1 MMPVFLLMLAL
12 SMLLRD
18 RTIRAEFVRAG
29 YRGSQALLGTALM
42 QNIYGETG
50 PLALVLIGAVPLY
63 NMAVVLLEAHSGVQR
78 IFLYRLA
85 VSAENTGADLNRTG
99 SGPKRPAV
107 FPLDIYRP
115 PIYYVDNLYM
125 EELLWRSIRAWSAVA
140 WRCWC

>member
-63 NMAVVLLEAHSGVQR
+63 NMAVVLLEAHAGVQR

-107 FPLDIYRP
+107 FPLTYIDHRYI
-115 PIYYVDNLYM
+115 M
-125 EELLWRSIRAWSAVA
+125 
-140 WRCWC
+140 

>member
-1 MMPVFLLMLAL
+1 MPVFLLMLAL

-50 PLALVLIGAVPLY
+50 PLARGLIGAGALY
-63 NMAVVLLEAHSGVQR
+63 NMAVVLLEAHAGVQR

-125 EELLWRSIRAWSAVA
+125 EELLWRSIRAWSAAA

>member
-63 NMAVVLLEAHSGVQR
+63 NMAVVLLEAHAGVQR

-115 PIYYVDNLYM
+115 PI
-125 EELLWRSIRAWSAVA
+125 
-140 WRCWC
+140 